1 MFSFAI
7 ETGNVIVISTT
18 QLGKREKI
26 LRFSVLNLA
35 TKAFISLWL
44 ANLLLNYRGK
54 YSDAEEIR
62 TADSFMINWTLINLE
77 LLHMFGFAI

>member
-7 ETGNVIVISTT
+7 ETGNIIVISTT

-35 TKAFISLWL
+35 TKAFISL
-44 ANLLLNYRGK
+44 
-54 YSDAEEIR
+54 
-62 TADSFMINWTLINLE
+62 
-77 LLHMFGFAI
+77 